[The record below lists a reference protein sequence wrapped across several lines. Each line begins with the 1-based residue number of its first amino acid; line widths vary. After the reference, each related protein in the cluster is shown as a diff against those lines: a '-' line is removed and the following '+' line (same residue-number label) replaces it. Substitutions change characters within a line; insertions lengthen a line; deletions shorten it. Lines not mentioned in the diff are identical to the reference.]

1 MRILKAAVVVG
12 AVMTVDV
19 VTMVGVAAA
28 ARVQSQD
35 LSKVRGTYRTSR
47 FVRACHRYR

>member
-1 MRILKAAVVVG
+1 MVG
-12 AVMTVDV
+12 VVMTVEV
-19 VTMVGVAAA
+19 VTMVGVVAAAAAA

-47 FVRACHRYR
+47 FGRACHRYR